1 MMPTR
6 RRTRA
11 DDRGRRIRYERKLNW
26 AELLESEPTT
36 EAKLQLAQRLIDG
49 DSSPPF

>member
-6 RRTRA
+6 RRTRI
-11 DDRGRRIRYERKLNW
+11 DDRARRTRNERKLNW
-26 AELLESEPTT
+26 TELLESESTA
-36 EAKLQLAQRLIDG
+36 EAKLQLAQQLIDG

>member
-1 MMPTR
+1 MPTR
-6 RRTRA
+6 RRTRT
-11 DDRGRRIRYERKLNW
+11 DDRARRVRYERKFDW